1 MLRNRSLQYAEES
14 LVDLIM
20 DCLPDYLSSDN
31 VKVNIAPEVSLSL
44 AESSDYYCVISF
56 QAEQEFSECVDGSRS
71 AVKRDFTLFIGSHEN
86 EKLIEMYDD
95 IMGEDSE
102 SGLPKIS
109 QNGKD
114 YFESVIVK
122 KGANPFIF
130 YDSGLCELVLS
141 LTIIN

>member
-1 MLRNRSLQYAEES
+1 MS
-14 LVDLIM
+14 
-20 DCLPDYLSSDN
+20 
-31 VKVNIAPEVSLSL
+31 
-44 AESSDYYCVISF
+44 
-56 QAEQEFSECVDGSRS
+56 
-71 AVKRDFTLFIGSHEN
+71 
-86 EKLIEMYDD
+86 
-95 IMGEDSE
+95 EDSE

>member
-1 MLRNRSLQYAEES
+1 MPRNRSLQYTEES
-14 LVDLIM
+14 LVDLII

-95 IMGEDSE
+95 
-102 SGLPKIS
+102 
-109 QNGKD
+109 
-114 YFESVIVK
+114 FESVIVK